1 MWLSILFSLFHSD
14 NNITDMATTK
24 TVRFVSDDVVELKLT
39 YRVNKELSDF
49 LSPDLVVYENKNYTV
64 IEVVKTIN
72 TTAIHSSIEENV
84 ERIDCFIK
92 AHIYLAKS
100 KLYEA
105 KAKLLFLYG
114 REAKV

>member
-1 MWLSILFSLFHSD
+1 
-14 NNITDMATTK
+14 MATTK
-24 TVRFVSDDVVELKLT
+24 TVRIVNDEVVELKLT

-49 LSPDLVVYENKNYTV
+49 LSPDLVIYENKNYNV

-92 AHIYLAKS
+92 AHILLAKS
-100 KLYEA
+100 KMYET
-105 KAKLLFLYG
+105 KANLLFLYG
-114 REAKV
+114 KDANV